1 MSTALVRKRDVHVG
15 PLRFSFAVEER
26 TVQRVRAS
34 AVVRMLRRRASAP
47 ASSTAAPTTA
57 APANPIPHN
66 NGAHANGAHNNGAHG
81 NGTRNVDSL
90 QARVDALEWY
100 HVMELP
106 GGVVTP
112 GRADHRAEL
121 ALYGIPDDMHGLRA
135 LDVATF
141 DGYWAF
147 EMERRGADVT
157 AIDIPSWSH
166 IDLPLRWREG
176 MKPEQ
181 DAPTGDGFKLAAGL
195 LGSKVTRREQS
206 VYDLSPDDV
215 GRFDVVFISDL
226 LQHLRD
232 PQRALE
238 RVYSVTKPGGY
249 LLLAE
254 NYAHDLEKFSDVA
267 LMEFRS
273 YRAYTWWMPTSAAL
287 KLMLRVAGY
296 DVIEEVSRI
305 GLNFDEKYSSR
316 KVILRAR
323 RSA

>member
-1 MSTALVRKRDVHVG
+1 MTTPLVRRRDLRVG
-15 PLRFSFAVEER
+15 PLRLSVAVEER
-26 TVQRVRAS
+26 TAQRVRDS
-34 AVVRMLRRRASAP
+34 ALGRVLRRRSLTPSPGTGMGAAGTGVP
-47 ASSTAAPTTA
+47 ARPEQA
-57 APANPIPHN
+57 IPHT
-66 NGAHANGAHNNGAHG
+66 
-81 NGTRNVDSL
+81 NGTHSNGTHTGNDV
-90 QARVDALEWY
+90 QARVNELEWY

-181 DAPTGDGFKLAAGL
+181 DAPTGDGFRLAAGL

-206 VYDLSPDDV
+206 VYDLSPDEV

-273 YRAYTWWMPTSAAL
+273 YRAYTWWMPTTAAL